1 MLARPIFLSLFITS
15 TDAFISISEH
25 TLKRRHK
32 HCPTC
37 QLHEQ
42 VADDTDLI
50 FSTDDSSSH
59 TSLRLSAHSSAGI
72 DNTELPNV
80 FNAITSAC
88 HEFGIDFHHNN
99 IQTRVEPARPQSVP
113 GSIGRVMLIHV
124 SGALPDCIDINDTD
138 LISQI
143 KVLASEEID
152 ILSSNGVQPILLAFR
167 TEESKDTL
175 EDAIVKENA
184 DYGLTDPICSSEED
198 GASTMKHE
206 ELMFIPAQHIQI
218 DGAMI
223 QTIDSPGDL
232 HFDTSSVI
240 VLDNLVSESLR
251 QRLLNV
257 VKGLPEDYAND
268 DDQWND
274 AEFGPNPDRWERG
287 GLVDIVASD
296 TEQDKDDAVD
306 GSCWGLTPE
315 AIQDLCFNR
324 HSAIT
329 EFESTLSQLF
339 TDFTVTRLPEA
350 VFGDSISPL
359 TANAPTNG
367 DSFDYHID
375 ADPLQVPPSPWS
387 DVFGRYPNR
396 SRGKPRFV
404 SCLLYLNEEWEKEW
418 GAPTRFLDPP
428 TQEEVDIRP
437 KPGRCVV
444 MDQDISHTVVAP
456 NVVAGKRPR
465 YSLVWKLILHPK
477 QVDQDMTD
485 LSCGRSWPKP
495 QIVGSANGPC

>member
-1 MLARPIFLSLFITS
+1 
-15 TDAFISISEH
+15 
-25 TLKRRHK
+25 
-32 HCPTC
+32 
-37 QLHEQ
+37 
-42 VADDTDLI
+42 
-50 FSTDDSSSH
+50 
-59 TSLRLSAHSSAGI
+59 
-72 DNTELPNV
+72 
-80 FNAITSAC
+80 
-88 HEFGIDFHHNN
+88 
-99 IQTRVEPARPQSVP
+99 
-113 GSIGRVMLIHV
+113 
-124 SGALPDCIDINDTD
+124 
-138 LISQI
+138 
-143 KVLASEEID
+143 
-152 ILSSNGVQPILLAFR
+152 
-167 TEESKDTL
+167 
-175 EDAIVKENA
+175 
-184 DYGLTDPICSSEED
+184 
-198 GASTMKHE
+198 
-206 ELMFIPAQHIQI
+206 
-218 DGAMI
+218 MI
-223 QTIDSPGDL
+223 QTFDSPGDL